1 MIFTYFDRFRKG
13 YFITF
18 KYLVFPLIC
27 NILMR
32 NIYEW
37 RIMEGVLHVQQM
49 TQSKYSTILY
59 ELMQENRST
68 ITLGT
73 VYVKIMHSYWL

>member
-1 MIFTYFDRFRKG
+1 
-13 YFITF
+13 
-18 KYLVFPLIC
+18 
-27 NILMR
+27 MR

-37 RIMEGVLHVQQM
+37 GIMEGVLHVQQM

-73 VYVKIMHSYWL
+73 VYVKIMHSYWQ

>member
-37 RIMEGVLHVQQM
+37 GILKSVLHVQQM
-49 TQSKYSTILY
+49 TQSKYSTVLIY
-59 ELMQENRST
+59 ELTQENRST

-73 VYVKIMHSYWL
+73 V

>member
-1 MIFTYFDRFRKG
+1 
-13 YFITF
+13 
-18 KYLVFPLIC
+18 
-27 NILMR
+27 MR

-37 RIMEGVLHVQQM
+37 GILKGVLHVQQM
-49 TQSKYSTILY
+49 TQSKYSTVLIY

-73 VYVKIMHSYWL
+73 V